1 MIQNKSF
8 EQVIQVGN
16 IVAFLNFYFYFHTNM
31 KVIYFIILML
41 NCFTKQFYR
50 EATG

>member
-1 MIQNKSF
+1 MQNKSF

-16 IVAFLNFYFYFHTNM
+16 IVAFLNFYFHTNM